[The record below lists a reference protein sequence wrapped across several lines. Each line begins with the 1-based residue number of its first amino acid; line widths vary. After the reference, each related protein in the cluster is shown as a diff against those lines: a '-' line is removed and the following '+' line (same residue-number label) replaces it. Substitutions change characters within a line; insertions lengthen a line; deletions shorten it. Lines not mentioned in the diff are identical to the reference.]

1 MDKKYTAT
9 FGIVSLLA
17 ASVAQAEVVR
27 KDFSADNTMVMVS
40 SNDDWQPAN
49 FKNGTAVP
57 AKHVKTTSVVI
68 DGIANESEWADAQEV
83 VVPLS
88 FGTVRE
94 ASVKA
99 FYTDKE
105 VFLRVRWPDATKN
118 DEHHPWVWDA
128 KQKQYV
134 EGPQVE
140 DSLLISFEAGCEWQP
155 SLLAGYQFDFDGWR
169 WLAARSDPVGQA
181 WDTIGSLSYQNALRR
196 PFDPY
201 KARYDHK
208 TWILKFDNVDM
219 EGGPELADWDEL
231 DRRYLLWKPQED
243 LYYRTELDRI
253 GTIDP
258 TEHLSPP
265 AGPPKDGELTFPQF
279 RPVKLEG
286 AAGEIS
292 AKGNWEDGYWTV
304 EFRRILITPDTTM
317 NDTVFNR
324 LTQFSLHAFDS
335 VERVDESSESGRL
348 FLQFQ
353 PPETHFAN
361 N

>member
-1 MDKKYTAT
+1 MNIKYTT
-9 FGIVSLLA
+9 TIGIVSILA

-27 KDFSADNTMVMVS
+27 KDFSADNTLVRVS
-40 SNDDWQPAN
+40 SNDAWQPAN
-49 FKNGTAVP
+49 FKNGTSVP
-57 AKHVKTTSVVI
+57 ARHVKTTSVVI
-68 DGIANESEWADAQEV
+68 DGVDNEPEWADAQEV
-83 VVPLS
+83 VVPLA
-88 FGTVRE
+88 FGSVRE

-99 FYTDKE
+99 FYTDSE
-105 VFLRVRWPDATKN
+105 VFLRVRWPDATKD
-118 DEHHPWVWDA
+118 DEHHPWIWDA
-128 KQKQYV
+128 KRKQYV

-181 WDTIGSLSYQNALRR
+181 WDTIGSMSYRSTPTR

-201 KARYDHK
+201 KARYEDK
-208 TWILKFDNVDM
+208 TWILKFDDVDM

-253 GTIDP
+253 GTTDP
-258 TEHLSPP
+258 TERLAPP
-265 AGPPKDGELTFPQF
+265 AGPPKDGEQTFPQF

-292 AKGNWEDGYWTV
+292 AKGHWEDGYWTV
-304 EFRRILITPDTTM
+304 EFRRVLITPDLTM

-335 VERVDESSESGRL
+335 LERVDESSESGRL

>member
-1 MDKKYTAT
+1 MNIQYTVT

-27 KDFSADNTMVMVS
+27 KDFSEDITLVKVTN
-40 SNDDWQPAN
+40 NDSWQPAN
-49 FKNGTAVP
+49 FRKGTAVP
-57 AKHVKTTSVVI
+57 ARHVRQTNIVI
-68 DGIANESEWADAQEV
+68 DGIDDEPEWADAQEV
-83 VVPLS
+83 VVPLA

-99 FYTDKE
+99 FYTDSE
-105 VFLRVRWPDATKN
+105 VFLRVRWPDATKD

-140 DSLLISFEAGCEWQP
+140 DSLIISFEAGCEWQP
-155 SLLAGYQFDFDGWR
+155 SLLAGYQYDFDGWR

-181 WDTIGSLSYQNALRR
+181 WDTIGSMSYHSTPTR

-201 KARYDHK
+201 EARYEEK
-208 TWILKFDNVDM
+208 MWILKFDDVDT
-219 EGGPELADWDEL
+219 EGLPAVETWDKL
-231 DRRYLLWKPQED
+231 DRRYLLWKPQSD
-243 LYYRTELDRI
+243 LFFRTELDRLS
-253 GTIDP
+253 TTDP
-258 TEHLSPP
+258 TERIKPP
-265 AGPPKDGELTFPQF
+265 AGPPEDGERTFPQF

-292 AKGNWEDGYWTV
+292 AKGSWEDGFWTV
-304 EFRRILITPDTTM
+304 EFRRVLITPDTTM
-317 NDTVFNR
+317 SDTVFNR
-324 LTQFSLHAFDS
+324 LTQFSLHAFDG

-348 FLQFQ
+348 FLQFL
-353 PPETHFAN
+353 PPETHFADN
-361 N
+361 